1 MYTENISDRL
11 PPFHRSDTHT
21 HAELKLKYNTLE
33 YDEPRKNTKIIT
45 FGEGTTEYVFMILS
59 GYSSLILE
67 INSVPIPD
75 PVPPPKECVNWKP
88 CKQSQ
93 LSASFL

>member
-1 MYTENISDRL
+1 M
-11 PPFHRSDTHT
+11 
-21 HAELKLKYNTLE
+21 HAELKYGEYNELNE
-33 YDEPRKNTKIIT
+33 IIT

-67 INSVPIPD
+67 INNVPIPD

-88 CKQSQ
+88 CRQSQ
-93 LSASFL
+93 LSASFLQ